1 MRIFYA
7 VLVLIYISWF
17 AWYGGS
23 GEPVTEA
30 ELESYMEIVKGNAE
44 SRGADPAHALEYMQ
58 RLASSDD
65 GDEFLM
71 VNLIRYRD
79 RAEYPLGSPWADDPD
94 PMAADARYSRD
105 IVPQLLKRGSLPVVF
120 GEVAG
125 PFINDPGGEGFFAGP
140 SHRLLHRAAP
150 GFEGDVGSV
159 RRPLNE
165 LDGFVEGLDGADFRE
180 RDARAEVDGRAERE
194 DGDRGHESHCL
205 LLSSSRPEDRP
216 GSGACP

>member
-30 ELESYMEIVKGNAE
+30 ELESYLEIVKGNAE
-44 SRGADPAHALEYMQ
+44 SRGADPGHALDYMQ

-71 VNLIRYRD
+71 VNLIRYRSK
-79 RAEYPLGSPWADDPD
+79 AEYPEGSPWADDPD
-94 PMAADARYSRD
+94 PMAADARYNRG

-120 GEVAG
+120 GEVLG
-125 PFINDPGGEGFFAGP
+125 PFINDPGGEEWDRVGMVRYRSARDMLDMIVEMSTTDLATHKWASIEQTHVFPMKPTVSLFTVRLLVASVLLFFA
-140 SHRLLHRAAP
+140 LLVTLA
-150 GFEGDVGSV
+150 VS
-159 RRPLNE
+159 
-165 LDGFVEGLDGADFRE
+165 
-180 RDARAEVDGRAERE
+180 
-194 DGDRGHESHCL
+194 L
-205 LLSSSRPEDRP
+205 LRQPT
-216 GSGACP
+216 GKN

>member
-79 RAEYPLGSPWADDPD
+79 RAEYP
-94 PMAADARYSRD
+94 
-105 IVPQLLKRGSLPVVF
+105 
-120 GEVAG
+120 EVT
-125 PFINDPGGEGFFAGP
+125 
-140 SHRLLHRAAP
+140 
-150 GFEGDVGSV
+150 
-159 RRPLNE
+159 
-165 LDGFVEGLDGADFRE
+165 EGLYETFG
-180 RDARAEVDGRAERE
+180 
-194 DGDRGHESHCL
+194 
-205 LLSSSRPEDRP
+205 
-216 GSGACP
+216 